1 MSRTPCVLLLVFAAA
16 CATSSTASVPT
27 TGTPLTAEDRVLF
40 DDGVDFVGDPAV
52 LEGRWRDDWSRELDE
67 RVTHADIVSYVRVN
81 ALRTDMDLE
90 RRTTYRLL
98 IDEVEGIIG
107 ELPEDLGLASLEGDG
122 GYTTIDGN
130 ESRILD
136 QELVL
141 FLKWEQPE
149 PGAEVRARWHLSP
162 HTEEVTARVEYLAE
176 RRRGVERPQPERRIH
191 VHSADD

>member
-1 MSRTPCVLLLVFAAA
+1 MSRTPRVLFLALVAA
-16 CATSSTASVPT
+16 CATTSTNATPT

-40 DDGVDFVGDPAV
+40 DDGVDFVGDPSV

-67 RVTHADIVSYVRVN
+67 RVTNADIVSYIRVH

-98 IDEVEGIIG
+98 IDEVDGIVG
-107 ELPEDLGLASLEGDG
+107 DLPDDLALASLEGDG
-122 GYTTIDGN
+122 GFSTIDGN
-130 ESRILD
+130 ENRILD

-141 FLKWEQPE
+141 FLKWEQSE

-162 HTEEVTARVEYLAE
+162 HTEDVTSRVEYLAE
-176 RRRGVERPQPERRIH
+176 RRRGVERPQPQRRVH
-191 VHSADD
+191 VHTQD